1 MHEKVDQD
9 SDDETAKQKSKEIEP
24 ERPEKLDKEH
34 GEEVQTPGREG
45 KLATGGK

>member
-1 MHEKVDQD
+1 MHEKADQH
-9 SDDETAKQKSKEIEP
+9 SERETSKQKSKETES

-45 KLATGGK
+45 KAATGGQ

>member
-1 MHEKVDQD
+1 MHEKADQH
-9 SDDETAKQKSKEIEP
+9 SEGKSSKQKSKQIAP

-45 KLATGGK
+45 KLSTGGQ